1 MKNNTKHILEINLA
15 MLLIS
20 TSGVLGRYIDLP
32 PAVTIGIRAF
42 GAALLLAVFIK
53 WKKLSFS
60 LSRKDAPIILL
71 SGVLMGSHWITYF
84 YSLQLSNVAI
94 GMLSLFTYPVM
105 TSLLEPIFFKTRFSK
120 MHMLLGLLVLIGIY
134 FLAPELTLEND
145 NFLAILIG
153 LLSALFFAVRNLLV
167 KKKIK
172 TYNGSVIMWYQV
184 LTIAIMLIPAY
195 FIFETENIVSQLPY
209 IGILALVTTAL
220 GHTLFLFSLK
230 HFSVTTASLMSSMQP
245 IYGIILG
252 IIFLSEVP
260 GWRTVVGGALILV
273 SVAVESIRAG
283 KSTH

>member
-1 MKNNTKHILEINLA
+1 MKNNSKHILEINLA

-20 TSGVLGRYIDLP
+20 TSGVLGRHIDLP
-32 PAVTIGIRAF
+32 PAVTIGIRAL
-42 GAALLLAVFIK
+42 GAALLLAIFIK
-53 WKKLSFS
+53 WKNLSFS
-60 LSRKDAPIILL
+60 LSRKDAPTIIV
-71 SGVLMGSHWITYF
+71 SGVLMGGHWITYF

-120 MHMLLGLLVLIGIY
+120 MHILLGLLVLLGIY
-134 FLAPELTLEND
+134 FLAPDFTLEND

-167 KKKIK
+167 KKKIE
-172 TYNGSVIMWYQV
+172 TYDGSVIMWYQV
-184 LTIAIMLIPAY
+184 VTISILLIPAY
-195 FIFETENIVSQLPY
+195 FIFNTENIVSQLPY

-252 IIFLSEVP
+252 IIFLSEIP
-260 GWRTVVGGALILV
+260 DLRTIVGGVLILV
-273 SVAVESIRAG
+273 SVVVESIRAG
-283 KSTH
+283 KKAS